1 MVGGEDCHNRLS
13 AFTQN
18 NVLQHIY
25 SVGKTFTVLALSE
38 IGEDP
43 CGLMSAKSAS
53 SAAAPDAALR
63 PKEISG
69 SGVALFY
76 IFPYYLLLAP
86 VSILFLTPITTK
98 WFSNRLMY
106 LL

>member
-38 IGEDP
+38 VGEDP
-43 CGLMSAKSAS
+43 CGLMSAESTS
-53 SAAAPDAALR
+53 SAATLDAALR
-63 PKEISG
+63 SKE
-69 SGVALFY
+69 
-76 IFPYYLLLAP
+76 
-86 VSILFLTPITTK
+86 
-98 WFSNRLMY
+98 
-106 LL
+106 

>member
-38 IGEDP
+38 VGEDP
-43 CGLMSAKSAS
+43 CGLKSAKSELRRRH
-53 SAAAPDAALR
+53 PDAALR
-63 PKEISG
+63 SKEISG
-69 SGVALFY
+69 SGVAFS
-76 IFPYYLLLAP
+76 FPYFFWQ
-86 VSILFLTPITTK
+86 SK
-98 WFSNRLMY
+98 RNRVASRARATN
-106 LL
+106 

>member
-38 IGEDP
+38 VGEDP
-43 CGLMSAKSAS
+43 CGLMSLAS
-53 SAAAPDAALR
+53 SAAAPYAALR
-63 PKEISG
+63 LKEISG
-69 SGVALFY
+69 SGVLFY
-76 IFPYYLLLAP
+76 LLTFLRNLSKIKQLAKRRRA
-86 VSILFLTPITTK
+86 L
-98 WFSNRLMY
+98 
-106 LL
+106 